1 MKKYK
6 IDIFVKELVK
16 SKLACQGVI
25 VTPYIVQEIDRLLAD
40 DFTTLNQL
48 NNVVRLIKLKVK
60 KGDLQW

>member
-25 VTPYIVQEIDRLLAD
+25 VTPYIVQEIDRLLIAD

-60 KGDLQW
+60 KGDLQ